1 MLYLLILKYVLCTDI
16 IFIILKDEYVS
27 HTCTSYFK
35 KHYLHLRARG
45 GEVEDSKST
54 DSASEPC
61 NKNINVIKINQLFF
75 FFYKVLENVYIPYR
89 LLLHYH
95 TETKKL

>member
-1 MLYLLILKYVLCTDI
+1 MYKYKLHRYNGKIYIVLKHRHVAQTC
-16 IFIILKDEYVS
+16 VS
-27 HTCTSYFK
+27 CFK

-45 GEVEDSKST
+45 GVEESKSI

-61 NKNINVIKINQLFF
+61 NIKIIIKLVTRSNYFDKVLKNI
-75 FFYKVLENVYIPYR
+75 YIPYR

-95 TETKKL
+95 TKTKKIHK